1 MLNIM
6 THLFSI
12 FLIELCH
19 TSLLPFLVSLLRS
32 NTHADQRAFV

>member
-1 MLNIM
+1 M

-19 TSLLPFLVSLLRS
+19 TSWLPFLVTLLRS
-32 NTHADQRAFV
+32 NTHADQHAFV